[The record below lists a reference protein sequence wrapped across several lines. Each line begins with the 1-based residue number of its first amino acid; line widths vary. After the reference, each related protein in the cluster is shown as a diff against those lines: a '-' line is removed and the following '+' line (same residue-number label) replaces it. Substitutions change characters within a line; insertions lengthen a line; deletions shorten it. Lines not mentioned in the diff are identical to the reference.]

1 MIKASASKIISNFKK
16 APLSYGHFPKGE
28 NQKENNISIMENAIT
43 LNIEFGSLISMLLA
57 IVAYFIKQL
66 HSDFKK
72 MEKDLTEVKTM
83 ALLIKTEFKNS
94 YDLLNHKVD
103 YLEHRVNN
111 LEKIILKNF
120 NNEK

>member
-1 MIKASASKIISNFKK
+1 
-16 APLSYGHFPKGE
+16 
-28 NQKENNISIMENAIT
+28 MESAIT
-43 LNIEFGSLISMLLA
+43 SNVVFGSVISLLLG
-57 IVAYFIKQL
+57 IVAFFIKQL
-66 HSDFKK
+66 HADFKK